1 MKKTFQIIVTIVS
14 EINPY
19 YAKDMTEKEMQEDFN
34 YLQAELQT
42 RIKSEL
48 NEFMA
53 ADAQVKKISTS
64 IK

>member
-1 MKKTFQIIVTIVS
+1 MKKKFQVIVTIES

-34 YLQAELQT
+34 YLQSELQT

-48 NEFMA
+48 EDFMA
-53 ADAQVKKISTS
+53 ADAKVTKVSTA